1 MIALQKMLIQ
11 TSGNTTYLLP
21 AWPEKWDVEF
31 KLWTSGNSFIEG
43 SYSAKKGL
51 KISNKKVPKLV
62 QIVNYMET
70 PIIQ

>member
-1 MIALQKMLIQ
+1 MLVQ
-11 TSGNTTYLLP
+11 TSGNTIYLLP

-31 KLWTSGNSFIEG
+31 KLWIPGKSFIEG
-43 SYSAKKGL
+43 SHSAKKGL
-51 KISNKKVPKLV
+51 KISNKKAPKLV